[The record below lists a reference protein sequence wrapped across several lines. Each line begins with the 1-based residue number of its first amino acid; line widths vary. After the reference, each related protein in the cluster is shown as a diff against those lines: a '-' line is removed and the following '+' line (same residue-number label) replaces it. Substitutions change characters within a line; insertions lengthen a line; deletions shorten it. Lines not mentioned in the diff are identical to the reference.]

1 MRIGTRGS
9 RLALAQTDIMMD
21 MLDPLKLNLE
31 VVTVSTLGDRD
42 RDTPLADFGGH
53 GAFVKELDNF
63 LLEGHVDVTVNSL
76 KDMPVRPTPGTVLA
90 AVLPRGNPADALIP
104 CSLDELPIGSRIG
117 SSSVRRTA
125 MMKRLRPD
133 LIFAPLRGNVETRLA
148 KQRTGEFDA
157 IVLAQAGLERLGL
170 DPPRTELPLEDFIP
184 SAGQGAIAL
193 VCRDDDNDVLEII
206 RRLDHPPTR
215 SCVELEREVLRRLEA
230 GCSAPL
236 GVHARAEGNG
246 FQVLAMALHP
256 LTGEFR
262 KWSGHVSGDDL
273 GDLVEAIELLREV
286 MP

>member
-1 MRIGTRGS
+1 M
-9 RLALAQTDIMMD
+9 AQTEIMMS
-21 MLDPLKLNLE
+21 MLDRLNLNLE

-53 GAFVKELDNF
+53 GAFVKELDNC

-90 AVLPRGNPADALIP
+90 AVLPRANPADALIP
-104 CSLDELPIGSRIG
+104 CSLIELPLGAKIG

-133 LIFAPLRGNVETRLA
+133 LSFAPLRGNVETRLS
-148 KQRTGEFDA
+148 KLRTGEYDA
-157 IVLAQAGLERLGL
+157 IILAQAGLERLGL
-170 DPPRTELPLEDFIP
+170 DPPRVELPLEDFIP

-193 VCRDDDNDVLEII
+193 VCRDDDVEVLEII
-206 RRLDHPPTR
+206 KKLDHAPTR

-236 GVHARAEGNG
+236 GVHARTEGDG

-256 LTGEFR
+256 VTGEFR
-262 KWSGHVSGDDL
+262 KWSGHVGGGGSDGLDE
-273 GDLVEAIELLREV
+273 VIELLREV